1 VALSIHHVLGSRLEP
16 PFSETIHRL
25 ELRNAVDEVR
35 LSATELEQR
44 ELRVST
50 RGGQALVIALP
61 RHEKLFDGAVL
72 RLDDESAIVV
82 RETGRRC
89 LRLQPRSISDAIELG
104 YHIGNLG
111 WAVRFEGDVLFV
123 AMQGRAENYVVRLG
137 ELIWSR
143 RVGISV
149 QDETFGG

>member
-1 VALSIHHVLGSRLEP
+1 VALDIRHVLGSRLEP
-16 PFSETIHRL
+16 TFSEKIRRL

-35 LSATELEQR
+35 LPAAALEQR
-44 ELRVST
+44 ELRIAT
-50 RGGQALVIALP
+50 QGGQELAIALP

-72 RLDDESAIVV
+72 LFDDDHAIVV
-82 RETGRRC
+82 REAGRRC

-111 WAVRFEGDVLFV
+111 WPVRFEGDVLFV

-143 RVGISV
+143 RVGVSV